1 MYVLYMQKA
10 LFLRVPTPLPD
21 HVLLN
26 VDILNM
32 DDSFE
37 RLISL
42 NYPFRSV
49 ISTHCMRL
57 ASE

>member
-1 MYVLYMQKA
+1 MYVWYMQKA

-42 NYPFRSV
+42 N
-49 ISTHCMRL
+49 
-57 ASE
+57 